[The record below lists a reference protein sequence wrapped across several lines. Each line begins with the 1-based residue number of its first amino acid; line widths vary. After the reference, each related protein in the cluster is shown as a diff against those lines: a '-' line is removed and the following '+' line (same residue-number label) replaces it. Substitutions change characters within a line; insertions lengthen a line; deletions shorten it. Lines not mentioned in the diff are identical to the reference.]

1 MSLSRTCVR
10 AYALVRASLA
20 LFAGSGAFLSA
31 GVLPLA
37 LIISQPVAP
46 KKEAKPVAIH
56 ILVIEGDK
64 KGKEVD
70 KRIDAA
76 LKSAMPGYTGAKVLD
91 ELTTSV
97 EEGSSVSL
105 EILRKSGESRL
116 LKVTVRSVDPNG
128 TVHLNVAIEALKFSA
143 DTTHEKSGR
152 LVVRHPLSEDK
163 ALFLAVT
170 PKL

>member
-1 MSLSRTCVR
+1 
-10 AYALVRASLA
+10 
-20 LFAGSGAFLSA
+20 
-31 GVLPLA
+31 LPLA
-37 LIISQPVAP
+37 MIAQPMP
-46 KKEAKPVAIH
+46 SKKEAKPVAIH

-64 KGKEVD
+64 KGKELD
-70 KRIDAA
+70 KKIDAQ
-76 LKSAMPGYTGAKVLD
+76 LRSAMPGYGGAKVLD

-105 EILRKSGESRL
+105 EILRQSGVSRL
-116 LKVTVRSVDPNG
+116 LKVTVRNVDPNG
-128 TVHLNVAIEALKFSA
+128 TVHLTVAIDALKFSA

-152 LVVRHPLSEDK
+152 FVVRHPLSEDK